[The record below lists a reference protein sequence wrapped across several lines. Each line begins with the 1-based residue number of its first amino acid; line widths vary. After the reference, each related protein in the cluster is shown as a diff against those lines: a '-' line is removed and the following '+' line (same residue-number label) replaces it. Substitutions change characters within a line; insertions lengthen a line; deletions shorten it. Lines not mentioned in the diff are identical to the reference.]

1 MNIDTSNIPCIVF
14 LVIIVIIISMYVSQG
29 SSCGCMSYGPYN
41 YEGFG
46 AVTNSATD
54 CKLLCDLAAAPGGTG
69 CQAYSYIPSNTNN
82 SCVFIPNMAAANV
95 IPAVIPGATS
105 NIISANKPASITS
118 GNSYNNFITGVL
130 IRLDSYS
137 HLILK
142 LVLSIVRLLAMQF
155 QAVCRLH
162 MTEQRICV
170 LCILL

>member
-14 LVIIVIIISMYVSQG
+14 LVIIVIIIAMYMSQG

-46 AVTNSATD
+46 AVTNTATD
-54 CKLLCDLAAAPGGTG
+54 CKLLCDLAAGPGGSG

-82 SCVFIPNMAAANV
+82 NCVLIPNMAATNV

-118 GNSYNNFITGVL
+118 GNSYNNFITGAF
-130 IRLDSYS
+130 DSSGLLQPPYS
-137 HLILK
+137 ET
-142 LVLSIVRLLAMQF
+142 SAF
-155 QAVCRLH
+155 NC
-162 MTEQRICV
+162 
-170 LCILL
+170 